1 MLGST
6 PDCDSESV
14 APAHDCAISF
24 FNMLVCI
31 FIDNLQIS
39 TLLYNLPPP
48 SLPFVSMP
56 LVPSTDPIK
65 LLVLAPLTHTLLNMP
80 CDFITFAHLQ
90 IS

>member
-1 MLGST
+1 M
-6 PDCDSESV
+6 
-14 APAHDCAISF
+14 
-24 FNMLVCI
+24 
-31 FIDNLQIS
+31 
-39 TLLYNLPPP
+39 LLYNLPPS

-56 LVPSTDPIK
+56 LVPSTDPLK